1 MTTHRQR
8 AGSPQGPRIYL
19 DTPRASTGTTLTT
32 AYDTRFDTRPRNSF
46 STVPAARD
54 TLTRN
59 SVYETQPVSQ
69 KTYIDAGHK
78 TISRTQY
85 AVRPRRDSD
94 AVDSRRPL
102 GVVTKNVSP
111 TRDRADVVDSPS
123 QMVVYKT
130 PREEGSTSR
139 YLQPAQVRGSP
150 HHQRHSSATRAEI
163 GQFQPRAPH
172 TVRPEKEYVRR
183 GPYVE
188 KVADSR
194 PPPVRYSDDDGFSYT
209 GPREQFARDY
219 PVRPARRESLTR
231 KERPISAVDL
241 RHLEQPVRR
250 DTAPLPAP
258 SRQLDRV
265 ERDERKSGFE
275 SDPDRSRPERR
286 PRNTPKGPI
295 VHQRDDGYS
304 SAQDYDPR
312 RTSRLRPQ
320 DDNETIVGK
329 NRYRE
334 PPRELE
340 RDRDRDRDRERERER
355 ERVRK
360 DYDREDDRPPE
371 RDREK
376 GTRRHKEH
384 KDREYERERT
394 RPKEYEP
401 VEEDEPPRR
410 SRRRESSPDRS
421 GLKTLA
427 TAAVGGLAAAGI
439 ASRKSGKDEEESDSD
454 SRRERKHR
462 RRKSGAPRDEEK
474 PRDVED
480 AEPPRRRREKKP
492 YRDESSGSETS
503 SEKPRRRPESRTRT
517 RRDTNDGYG
526 SERERERPQQLA
538 LPAPDPDKQ
547 QPQQRSR
554 ELDTNTSQ
562 QPQQEPMPDVAP
574 LRTQTDSPTN
584 NEGRTLSPGENLDP
598 RPRKVSIVEPTR
610 KEDFRPRGILKP
622 PREVP
627 FPEDPNPTRE
637 GVAPLK
643 QAGKDGIP
651 TGARWTKVSRILVN
665 PEALEKSHE
674 RFEERDD
681 YVIVLRVLSRE
692 EIEKLAEK
700 TKQIRG
706 KFLLFCPATCADVL
720 RVRVMIT
727 NIYD

>member
-1 MTTHRQR
+1 M
-8 AGSPQGPRIYL
+8 
-19 DTPRASTGTTLTT
+19 LTA

-54 TLTRN
+54 SLASRSTG
-59 SVYETQPVSQ
+59 YEAQPVSK
-69 KTYIDAGHK
+69 KTYVDSAHGGG

-85 AVRPRRDSD
+85 TVRPRRDSD
-94 AVDSRRPL
+94 AVDTRRPL
-102 GVVTKNVSP
+102 SVVTKNVSP
-111 TRDRADVVDSPS
+111 TRDRAEILDSPQ
-123 QMVVYKT
+123 QMVIYKA
-130 PREEGSTSR
+130 PREESNASR
-139 YLQPAQVRGSP
+139 YLQPTQSRGSP
-150 HHQRHSSATRAEI
+150 HHQRHSSASRAEV
-163 GQFQPRAPH
+163 GQFQRSPH
-172 TVRPEKEYVRR
+172 SVRPEKEYVRR

-194 PPPVRYSDDDGFSYT
+194 PPPIRYSDDDGFSYT

-219 PVRPARRESLTR
+219 PPRPPRRESVNR

-241 RHLEQPVRR
+241 RLDQPTRR
-250 DTAPLPAP
+250 DTAPLPPP

-265 ERDERKSGFE
+265 ERDDRKSGFE
-275 SDPDRSRPERR
+275 SDPDRSRTERR
-286 PRNTPKGPI
+286 PRTTPKGPI

-312 RTSRLRPQ
+312 RASRLRPQ
-320 DDNETIVGK
+320 DDKVTVVGK

-334 PPRELE
+334 PPREL
-340 RDRDRDRDRERERER
+340 ERERER

-360 DYDREDDRPPE
+360 DYDREDDRPAE
-371 RDREK
+371 REREK
-376 GTRRHKEH
+376 TTRRHEKP

-394 RPKEYEP
+394 RPKEYEAN
-401 VEEDEPPRR
+401 EEDEPPRR
-410 SRRRESSPDRS
+410 SRRRESSPERS

-439 ASRKSGKDEEESDSD
+439 AGRKSGKDEDQSDSD
-454 SRRERKHR
+454 SKKERRHR
-462 RRKSGAPRDEEK
+462 RRKSRDPKDEEK
-474 PRDVED
+474 RDVED
-480 AEPPRRRREKKP
+480 ADQPRRRRERKSH
-492 YRDESSGSETS
+492 RDESSGSDTS
-503 SEKPRRRPESRTRT
+503 SEKSRRRPESRTRS
-517 RRDTNDGYG
+517 RRDTMDGYG

-538 LPAPDPDKQ
+538 LPAPEPERRPSREPDTSAP
-547 QPQQRSR
+547 QPELTAEPAPIRSR
-554 ELDTNTSQ
+554 QN
-562 QPQQEPMPDVAP
+562 
-574 LRTQTDSPTN
+574 SPTN
-584 NEGRTLSPGENLDP
+584 DEGRTLSPGEGSDP
-598 RPRKVSIVEPTR
+598 RPRKVSIVEPVR
-610 KEDFRPRGILKP
+610 KEEFRPKGILKP
-622 PREVP
+622 PREKP

-706 KFLLFCPATCADVL
+706 ELL
-720 RVRVMIT
+720 
-727 NIYD
+727 